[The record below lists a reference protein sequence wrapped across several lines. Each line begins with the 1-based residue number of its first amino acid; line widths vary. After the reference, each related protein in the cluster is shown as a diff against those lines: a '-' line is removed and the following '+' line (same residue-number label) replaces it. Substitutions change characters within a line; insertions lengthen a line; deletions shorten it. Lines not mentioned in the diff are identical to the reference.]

1 MEWAG
6 WISLATTAV
15 VLATLVFTRLATD
28 MVMLAALAFLLMIG
42 ILDAKEALAG
52 FANAGL
58 ITVAFMYVVAA
69 GISNTG
75 GLDWVIKHVFGQPKS
90 LTAAQARVAL
100 PVVGMSAFL
109 NNTPVVATFLPAISR
124 WAKQKGLPLPPL
136 LMILSYGAILGGTL
150 TLIGTSTNLIVNG
163 LYQDL
168 TGSSGFSL
176 FAITP
181 IGLPVALGGVLFM
194 LFWLPIVLKKRTQ
207 PSVEKFGDF
216 REYTVEMAVAGDG
229 SLVGKT
235 IVEAGLRNLRG
246 LYLVEIERQ
255 GTIVTAVSSE
265 EKLQAGDRLV
275 FAGDVEAVIELR
287 QLHGLVPSIGST
299 PTLAKDMPERR
310 IIEAVLSP
318 ECLSVGETIRESR
331 FRDKYGAVV
340 LAVARHG
347 RRINGNLGNIRL
359 EAADTLLLEARP
371 AFVSRQKYSRDFLL
385 INDTLEERPNHAK
398 AGIAWLILVAVIGLA
413 AFEVT
418 SMLNASMLG
427 ALAMLA
433 TRCISPNLA
442 RRSIDGHVL
451 LTIAASFAL
460 GAALEKTGAAAWLA
474 AGIMSLTAGD
484 ALLMLI
490 GTYVLVTSLTETISN
505 NAAALITLP
514 IVLATTTAAGLP
526 PEPFVLTL
534 MMAASASFATP
545 IGYQTNLMIYGPG
558 GFQFNDF
565 LKAGIPLNII
575 CGILTVAAVTFWYPM

>member
-6 WISLATTAV
+6 WISIATTLV
-15 VLATLVFTRLATD
+15 VLLTLMLTRLATD

-42 ILDAKEALAG
+42 ILDSKQALAG
-52 FANAGL
+52 FSNSGL

-69 GISNTG
+69 GIRNTG
-75 GLDWVIKHVFGQPKS
+75 GLDWVIKHLFGRPQS
-90 LTAAQARVAL
+90 LRVAQSRVAT
-100 PVVGMSAFL
+100 PVIALSAFL
-109 NNTPVVATFLPAISR
+109 NNTPVVATFLPAIAR
-124 WAKQKGLPLPPL
+124 WAKQQSLPLPPL
-136 LMILSYGAILGGTL
+136 LMMLSYAAILGGTL

-168 TGSSGFSL
+168 TNSGGFSL

-194 LFWLPIVLKKRTQ
+194 LFWLPIVLKNREQQNT
-207 PSVEKFGDF
+207 EKFGDF

-235 IVEAGLRNLRG
+235 IIEAGLRNLRG

-287 QLHGLVPSIGST
+287 QMHGLVPSIGGT
-299 PTLAKDMPERR
+299 PTLSKDTPERR

-318 ECLSVGETIRESR
+318 ESLAVGDTIRESR

-340 LAVARHG
+340 LAVARNG
-347 RRINGNLGNIRL
+347 KRISGNLGNIRL

-385 INDTLEERPNHAK
+385 INDTQEESPDHSK
-398 AGIAWLILVAVIGLA
+398 AGIAWLILLSVIGLA

-460 GAALEKTGAAAWLA
+460 GAALESTGAAAWLA
-474 AGIMSLTAGD
+474 AGIMSMTAGH
-484 ALLMLI
+484 ALLMLA
-490 GTYVLVTSLTETISN
+490 GTYLLVTLLTETISN
-505 NAAALITLP
+505 NAAALISLP

-526 PEPFVLTL
+526 AEPFVLTL

-558 GFQFNDF
+558 GFHFNDF
-565 LKAGIPLNII
+565 LKAGIPLNIV

>member
-194 LFWLPIVLKKRTQ
+194 LFWLPIVLKKRT
-207 PSVEKFGDF
+207 
-216 REYTVEMAVAGDG
+216 
-229 SLVGKT
+229 
-235 IVEAGLRNLRG
+235 
-246 LYLVEIERQ
+246 
-255 GTIVTAVSSE
+255 
-265 EKLQAGDRLV
+265 
-275 FAGDVEAVIELR
+275 
-287 QLHGLVPSIGST
+287 
-299 PTLAKDMPERR
+299 
-310 IIEAVLSP
+310 
-318 ECLSVGETIRESR
+318 
-331 FRDKYGAVV
+331 
-340 LAVARHG
+340 
-347 RRINGNLGNIRL
+347 
-359 EAADTLLLEARP
+359 
-371 AFVSRQKYSRDFLL
+371 
-385 INDTLEERPNHAK
+385 
-398 AGIAWLILVAVIGLA
+398 
-413 AFEVT
+413 
-418 SMLNASMLG
+418 
-427 ALAMLA
+427 
-433 TRCISPNLA
+433 
-442 RRSIDGHVL
+442 
-451 LTIAASFAL
+451 
-460 GAALEKTGAAAWLA
+460 
-474 AGIMSLTAGD
+474 
-484 ALLMLI
+484 
-490 GTYVLVTSLTETISN
+490 
-505 NAAALITLP
+505 
-514 IVLATTTAAGLP
+514 
-526 PEPFVLTL
+526 
-534 MMAASASFATP
+534 
-545 IGYQTNLMIYGPG
+545 
-558 GFQFNDF
+558 
-565 LKAGIPLNII
+565 
-575 CGILTVAAVTFWYPM
+575 